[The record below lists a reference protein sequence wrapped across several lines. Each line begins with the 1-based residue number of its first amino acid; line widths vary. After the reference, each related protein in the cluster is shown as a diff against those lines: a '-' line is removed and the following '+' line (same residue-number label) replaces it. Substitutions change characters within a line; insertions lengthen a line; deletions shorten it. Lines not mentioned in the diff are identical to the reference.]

1 MQSIQ
6 NKWFRSASM
15 FVKNHTP
22 FIFLFAV
29 LLSAAS
35 ACQKNRDERVHIK
48 GRIVTKGTGDPIL
61 RQGIKFGI
69 YEAQPTT
76 GFLTPQQHLLIDSF
90 ETDANG
96 RFEHQ
101 ILKPEFLENLSVR
114 QISIVPGYAK
124 NPYSY
129 ALVGDLKSLEKVEQT
144 KRIVF
149 AFTIDNRNGSPFDW
163 FTYIVPGSQMTD
175 FLGNSMN
182 TEYYQTISYT
192 PMMLLIANHQLDT
205 QYNIDVIFE
214 TLDTARYTFNPSNF

>member
-15 FVKNHTP
+15 FVKNHVP

-96 RFEHQ
+96 MFEHQ
-101 ILKPEFLENLSVR
+101 ILKPEFLENLTVR

-129 ALVGDLKSLEKVEQT
+129 ALVGDLKSLEKVEQY
-144 KRIVF
+144 KSIVF
-149 AFTIDNRNGSPFDW
+149 EFSIDNRHGAPFDE
-163 FTYIVPGSQMTD
+163 FTFLVPGSPITTYV
-175 FLGNSMN
+175 GNELVTAHYN
-182 TEYYQTISYT
+182 TIAYY
-192 PMMLLIANHQLDT
+192 PMKMLIADHQLDT
-205 QYNIDVIFE
+205 QYNIDVYFE
-214 TLDTARYTFNPSNF
+214 TLDTARYTFIP